1 MVLNTYKLNLK
12 TIIMK
17 KISFF
22 VCTLFLALGT
32 TKIKAQTAD
41 EVINKYIETIGGK
54 DKLNAITSI
63 KMEMIANYQGME
75 IPVEFC
81 NDKNGKMLVKINLM
95 GKEMTQMA
103 FDGTNGWSTNMM
115 TMKPEKMSSE
125 DLENI
130 KNTSG
135 KDFPD
140 PFLNYNEKGYKIEF
154 LGKETKEGTE
164 CNKIKLTKLPQL
176 VNGEKVDDV
185 TFYFFDTTDNIIV
198 SSETEIKE
206 GPMKGQMTTSKMSNY
221 QEVDGIYFPFTLNQ
235 FGQEMTVKK
244 IILNQPIDPK
254 TLEFKS
260 E

>member
-1 MVLNTYKLNLK
+1 
-12 TIIMK
+12 MK
-17 KISFF
+17 KISLF
-22 VCTLFLALGT
+22 VSSLILLLGIT
-32 TKIKAQTAD
+32 EAQAQTAD

-54 DKLNAITSI
+54 EKLVALKSI
-63 KMEMIANYQGME
+63 KMEMVANYQGME
-75 IPVEFC
+75 IPVEV
-81 NDKNGKMLVKINLM
+81 NTDKEGKMIVKLNLM

-103 FDGTNGWSTNMM
+103 FDGTTGWSTNMM

-130 KNTSG
+130 KNTAG

-140 PFLNYNEKGYKIEF
+140 PFLNYKDKGYKIEY
-154 LGKETKEGTE
+154 LGKDTKEGTE
-164 CNKIKLTKLPQL
+164 CHKIKLTKLPQL

-185 TFYFFDTTDNIIV
+185 SFFYFDTVDNIIV

-206 GPMKGQMTTSKMSNY
+206 GPMKGQMAISKSSNY
-221 QEVDGIYFPFTLNQ
+221 QEVEGIFFPFTVNQ

-244 IILNQPIDPK
+244 ITLNQPIDSK
-254 TLEFKS
+254 SLEFKS